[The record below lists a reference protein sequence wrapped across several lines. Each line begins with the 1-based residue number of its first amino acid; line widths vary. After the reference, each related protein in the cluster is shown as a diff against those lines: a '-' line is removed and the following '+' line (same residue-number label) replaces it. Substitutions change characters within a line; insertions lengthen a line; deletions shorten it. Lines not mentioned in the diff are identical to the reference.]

1 MSGRARKIGF
11 LINPIAGMGG
21 SVGLKGTDG
30 LAEAARARG
39 AKPLAQERARAC
51 LRLMAVEAQKV
62 LFFTASGEMGER
74 ALQDC
79 GLSYAVVYNASEE
92 STADDTRSACRAF
105 HKEA

>member
-21 SVGLKGTDG
+21 SVGSKGTDG

-62 LFFTASGEMGER
+62 LFSQPAARWESGRYKTA
-74 ALQDC
+74 A
-79 GLSYAVVYNASEE
+79 
-92 STADDTRSACRAF
+92 
-105 HKEA
+105 